1 MQPKGRQGSTHFMN
15 EVRIN
20 LYSDTQT
27 RPTPEMRAAMAAAEC
42 HHTKNTQ

>member
-1 MQPKGRQGSTHFMN
+1 MT

-27 RPTPEMRAAMAAAEC
+27 RPTPGMRAAMAVKHATA
-42 HHTKNTQ
+42 